1 MEWEDEH
8 AADRLPSRQEDMSG
22 DLLMSAADI
31 VIWHQHADGLP
42 EGEGGWRFGRRLF
55 EHLSTNVPI

>member
-1 MEWEDEH
+1 
-8 AADRLPSRQEDMSG
+8 MSG

-31 VIWHQHADGLP
+31 VIWHQHADGLS